1 MKISMDK
8 IPKTIVDFLELKLT
22 KIVLLNLLFSNI
34 IGVSIDIPPVV
45 TEQNET
51 IILLFSN
58 TMSLLIR

>member
-1 MKISMDK
+1 MKISVDK

-34 IGVSIDIPPVV
+34 IGVCIDIQPVV